1 MRVAVLGLGAMGS
14 RMAISLLK
22 AGHEVIVW
30 NRTPAAAQALVE
42 KGAVAAP
49 TPQHAARDAEA
60 VLSMVRDDQA
70 SRRVWV
76 AAEDGALSGMSKDAI
91 GIESSTLSIGWVH
104 ELGAMFESQGARFID
119 APVVGT
125 RPQADAATL
134 IHLAGGA
141 AADIAAA
148 TPALAAIGNA
158 VHHVGPVGSGAALKL
173 LVNALLGIQIAAI
186 GELLGAAGRL
196 GLDRRRA
203 GEILTELPQCSP
215 SAKGAT
221 LAILAGNFAPA
232 FPVGLVAKDMGYLAA
247 SLGGDAT
254 PVSAAARAV
263 FENGIAS
270 GLSAENFTAVAK
282 LYP

>member
-22 AGHEVIVW
+22 ADHEVIVW

-49 TPQHAARDAEA
+49 TPRHAARDAEA

-76 AAEDGALSGMSKDAI
+76 AEEDGALSGMSKDAI

-104 ELGAMFESQGARFID
+104 ELGAMFESQGAGFID

-148 TPALAAIGNA
+148 APVLAAIGNA

-186 GELLGAAGRL
+186 SELLGAAGRL

-232 FPVGLVAKDMGYLAA
+232 FPVELVAKDLGYLEA
-247 SLGGDAT
+247 SLVGDAT

-263 FENGIAS
+263 FENGIAA